1 MNGPREHAAGWFAK
15 GESDLQAARRLLE
28 SEEAYDVVC
37 FHAQQAAE
45 KFVKAILALRGKEIT
60 RTHNLDQ
67 LRQQV
72 SAIDQSIQI
81 PAAVTT
87 LTPYAVQLRYD
98 HDFWPDERTARAAV
112 DIATEVRRV
121 GEKALAG

>member
-15 GESDLQAARRLLE
+15 GDSDLRAARRLLD

-45 KFVKAILALRGKEIT
+45 KFMKAVLALHGKEIS
-60 RTHNLDQ
+60 RTHNLDE
-67 LRQQV
+67 LRQEL
-72 SAIDQSIQI
+72 SAIDRSIVL
-81 PAAVTT
+81 PKEVAA

-98 HDFWPDERTARAAV
+98 HDFWPDEPTARAAV
-112 DIATEVRRV
+112 DIAAEVRKASK
-121 GEKALAG
+121 KALAR